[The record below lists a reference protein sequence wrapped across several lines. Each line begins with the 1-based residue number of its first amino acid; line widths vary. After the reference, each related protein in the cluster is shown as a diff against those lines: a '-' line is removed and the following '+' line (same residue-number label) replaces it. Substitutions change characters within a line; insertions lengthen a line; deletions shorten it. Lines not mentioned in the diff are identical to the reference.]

1 MHATPIST
9 SAMPTAFDRWLC
21 SSRFGDAL
29 SLLRGEQAQEQ
40 AEARHDETERHDGEA
55 GAHPR
60 QQRALG
66 GEENAGVAHHRG
78 HGDRKSP
85 NDRRF
90 RYPTKP
96 LPTATRQAGCRL
108 ARSDGSHRQE
118 NMKSRVAA
126 SALCSARRAGDASAG
141 AFAQAYPTKPVTIIV
156 PWPPGGPS
164 DIAARP
170 MAKGLSEEL
179 KQTFIIDNR
188 GGAGGNIGSAMVAK
202 AAPDGYTLLIT
213 SSAPIVINPSLYKQM
228 PFDPPKDL
236 APITNLLRVPL
247 ILAVHPSVP
256 AKNLKELIAYVNS
269 QKGKIQ
275 YASSGNGTPQHLTG
289 ELFKSTAKLD
299 MIHVPY
305 KGSAPAITDLIGG
318 HVPIMFDSAIAILPQ
333 IKAGKVQG
341 RSPSRAPSAR
351 RSLPDVPTFAEAGM
365 PGFESYAWYGF
376 FAPAKTP
383 QGHHRQAQRRGAE
396 GHEEARVAEG
406 AGRDGLRERRRV
418 ARAVRR
424 LHQGRSRRSGRRW

>member
-1 MHATPIST
+1 MKIA
-9 SAMPTAFDRWLC
+9 
-21 SSRFGDAL
+21 SRCITT
-29 SLLRGEQAQEQ
+29 LLA
-40 AEARHDETERHDGEA
+40 AI
-55 GAHPR
+55 
-60 QQRALG
+60 
-66 GEENAGVAHHRG
+66 V
-78 HGDRKSP
+78 
-85 NDRRF
+85 
-90 RYPTKP
+90 
-96 LPTATRQAGCRL
+96 L
-108 ARSDGSHRQE
+108 A
-118 NMKSRVAA
+118 A
-126 SALCSARRAGDASAG
+126 ASAG

-170 MAKGLSEEL
+170 MAKLLSEEM

-256 AKNLKELIAYVNS
+256 AKNLQELIAYVNS

-275 YASSGNGTPQHLTG
+275 YASAGNGTPQHLTG
-289 ELFKSTAKLD
+289 ELFKATAKLD

-318 HVPIMFDSAIAILPQ
+318 HVPIMFDSAIAILPH
-333 IKAGKVQG
+333 IKSGKV
-341 RSPSRAPSAR
+341 RAIAI
-351 RSLPDVPTFAEAGM
+351 TE
-365 PGFESYAWYGF
+365 
-376 FAPAKTP
+376 
-383 QGHHRQAQRRGAE
+383 RQALV
-396 GHEEARVAEG
+396 HS
-406 AGRDGLRERRRV
+406 
-418 ARAVRR
+418 
-424 LHQGRSRRSGRRW
+424 SRRADVRANPE